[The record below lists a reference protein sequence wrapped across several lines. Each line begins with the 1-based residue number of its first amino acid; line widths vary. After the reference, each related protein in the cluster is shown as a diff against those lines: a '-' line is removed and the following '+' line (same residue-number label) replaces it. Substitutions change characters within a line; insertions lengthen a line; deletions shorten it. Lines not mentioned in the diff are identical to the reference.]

1 MRRHDDTNSIFARNV
16 FAFAGIWGLV
26 LLAPLYFSFDVIG
39 STYPPQITHPDFF
52 YGFVGVA
59 IAWQVAFLFIARDPV
74 ALQPMMVPAMLE
86 KFTYVLTLIVL
97 YAQGRLHF
105 GQFLLA
111 IPDFVLGVLF
121 AVAFLRLE
129 AGRRLHAWSG
139 DYSGAIGD

>member
-1 MRRHDDTNSIFARNV
+1 MRRHDDTNTTFARNV

-39 STYPPQITHPDFF
+39 TTYPPQITHPDFF

-59 IAWQVAFLFIARDPV
+59 IAWQVGFLFIARDPA
-74 ALQPMMVPAMLE
+74 ALHPMMVPAMLE

-97 YAQGRLHF
+97 YGQGRVHF

-121 AVAFLRLE
+121 AVAFLRVE
-129 AGRRLHAWSG
+129 ADRRFHTWSP